1 MKTIIASKELGVDEL
16 TGLIKRRLINSRIT
30 IDLENQ
36 SIIVVGEDVTY
47 SPTGVEIIREPFS
60 YGVDNIPAIEEL
72 VNAEGVTIREYVAPN
87 PRFDN
92 LQASPLG
99 MTIAG
104 MVQGTINEL

>member
-1 MKTIIASKELGVDEL
+1 MKTTIASKDLGVDEI
-16 TGLIKRRLINSRIT
+16 TGLIKKRLINSRII

-60 YGVDNIPAIEEL
+60 YGVDNIPAIDEL
-72 VNAEGVTIREYVAPN
+72 VNAEGEIIRPYSPPN

-92 LQASPLG
+92 LQASQLG
-99 MTIAG
+99 KTIAS
-104 MVQGTINEL
+104 MVQDTINIL